1 MQQPILFFLV
11 FIVLAFGIRVLV
23 NWYKNKNF

>member
-1 MQQPILFFLV
+1 MPQPILFFLV

-23 NWYKNKNF
+23 NWYKNKK